1 MSAKINWNE
10 VNTARL
16 VELVGGTQPV
26 SQDRLTEIA
35 VDLETTSRSVGAKLR
50 KMDYEVDKAAPKASA
65 WTDSQEGDITILV
78 TANSGL
84 LTYAEIAAS
93 FEGGAFNAKQVQGK
107 LLSMELFSHV
117 RKAEKVKAPRTYTE
131 AEEAQFI
138 SIVEAGGSMESLA
151 EAFGKPLASVR
162 GKALSLLRGNE
173 IVAMPKQETSNAK
186 ETSDFLAGLDITSMT
201 VADLV
206 EATTDK
212 TERGIKSTLSRRGL
226 TCADYDGAAK
236 RAKLDEKTA

>member
-65 WTDSQEGDITILV
+65 WTDSQEADITSLV
-78 TANSGL
+78 TANSGS

-93 FEGGAFNAKQVQGK
+93 FEGGTFNAKQVQGK

-131 AEEAQFI
+131 AEEAQFS